1 MESAPLLCTALVQEL
16 RKALGGV
23 DKVVRT
29 FLQFHTLGL
38 APYAH
43 NVRKMLINSMNL
55 GLD

>member
-1 MESAPLLCTALVQEL
+1 MESAPLLCTALVREL